1 MAKRIQLSQGKFA
14 VVDDDT
20 YLWASK
26 FKWCAKRDGNTWYAM
41 RWALGTGRQIR
52 LHREIMQAPDG
63 VQVDHRDG
71 DGLNNLRNN
80 LRLCTHAQANN
91 TSGHKGVTWYKRD
104 SKWRAQIQVNGKTI
118 FLGYF
123 DDSTEAARAYD
134 EAARKYYG
142 AFANTNF

>member
-1 MAKRIQLSQGKFA
+1 
-14 VVDDDT
+14 
-20 YLWASK
+20 
-26 FKWCAKRDGNTWYAM
+26 
-41 RWALGTGRQIR
+41 
-52 LHREIMQAPDG
+52 
-63 VQVDHRDG
+63 
-71 DGLNNLRNN
+71 